1 MGKGKRTAYRALA
14 DIQNRSRVEVALIQ
28 LTKIAENIIAY
39 PTAQHDYTQLKDILD
54 KLFLNANLVTAPKD
68 VRESFKQ
75 IYMTTSAIIDA
86 AIIMEDKKEESIL
99 DRKPRC

>member
-28 LTKIAENIIAY
+28 LTKIAENIIAH
-39 PTAQHDYTQLKDILD
+39 PTAQHDYIQLKDILD
-54 KLFLNANLVTAPKD
+54 KLFLNVNLVTAPKD

-99 DRKPRC
+99 DRKPRY